1 MDFGLLSGV
10 GSIVGGIGS
19 LFGKGKTSDPR
30 SNIHSAA
37 KGAREA
43 AEKYGFNPLTLLQN
57 GAAGFGGTT
66 QGSAPPLA
74 SIDIITGG
82 LRDINDVVSGDAE
95 RRRQADILKMEL
107 AKLEM
112 EKLRAGIVAVG
123 QSGGAASVGG
133 GAPTVGR
140 SARASSNLAS
150 PQVVSNPDRTSIQL
164 FGGDVDPYMGMS
176 DAEEYEKR
184 YGEIGGAAFG
194 IANLATDGIKNLPA
208 FGRYALDTYQTYVGQ
223 PFAKAV
229 GAGRLDTYFADQQS
243 ALDEA
248 FKNEQERKKRSA
260 ERMKN
265 KETF

>member
-10 GSIVGGIGS
+10 GSIIGGIGS

-43 AEKYGFNPLTLLQN
+43 AAKYGFNPLTLLQYGSN
-57 GAAGFGGTT
+57 GFGGTT
-66 QGSAPPLA
+66 QGAAPPLA
-74 SIDIITGG
+74 SIDMITGG

-95 RRRQADILKMEL
+95 RRRQADELKMDL

-123 QSGGAASVGG
+123 QSGAASVGG
-133 GAPTVGR
+133 GAPTFGR
-140 SARASSNLAS
+140 SARAMSNVAE
-150 PQVVSNPDRTSIQL
+150 PQVVSNPDRTSVQ
-164 FGGDVDPYMGMS
+164 FMGYDTDPYMGMS

-184 YGEIGGAAFG
+184 YGEVGGVAFG
-194 IANLATDGIKNLPA
+194 VANIVTDVLKTFVPPA
-208 FGRYALDTYQTYVGQ
+208 YEAYQTYIGQ

-265 KETF
+265 KEAL